1 MIADLIEKWG
11 LTEQEGC
18 EILGCSQEQYQAIK
32 EGRGDEVG
40 DEIRERVSDVYR
52 INKGLRLLFKDP
64 KRGEAWIKKPNKAF
78 EGRSAF
84 EVMKSDLVRV
94 RKYLEAE
101 LW

>member
-1 MIADLIEKWG
+1 MICVLFDKWG

-18 EILGCSQEQYQAIK
+18 EILGCTLGEYQVLKTGEDEGVEAKVK
-32 EGRGDEVG
+32 ERITEV
-40 DEIRERVSDVYR
+40 SR

-64 KRGEAWIKKPNKAF
+64 KRGEAWVKKPNKAF

-84 EVMKSDLVRV
+84 EIMKSDLVRV